1 MSAALIAALFFTV
14 ALLVTHAYFLLGSVP
29 LLILKHDTPMDARF
43 VRGFFNTYYLAAM
56 YTASATA
63 VSLALSGRLAL
74 AAGAATLAL
83 LAALLRRTIIPKM
96 DSLRAQ
102 MPASETNT
110 IPEFRRMHV
119 AAILANLAQL
129 VLIVWS
135 LVATSLQSR
144 AGL

>member
-63 VSLALSGRLAL
+63 ASLALSGRLAL

-83 LAALLRRTIIPKM
+83 LAAVLRRTIIPKM

-135 LVATSLQSR
+135 LIATSLQSR
-144 AGL
+144 AGI